1 VKPMVEPR
9 NVVLVGIRELDPKE
23 RRLVKESGVHI
34 FTMRDIDERG
44 MREVMS
50 EALRFAETIRRASP
64 SAWTWI
70 SSTRPMRPAWARRCA
85 AASPTARRIW
95 RWK

>member
-1 VKPMVEPR
+1 MSA
-9 NVVLVGIRELDPKE
+9 LVGIRDLDSRE
-23 RRLVKESGVHI
+23 RRLMKESGVHV

-50 EALRFAETIRRASP
+50 GSYCDLRPTTPTGIAVSLDMDFVDPA
-64 SAWTWI
+64 
-70 SSTRPMRPAWARRCA
+70 MRPELARQCA
-85 AASPTARRIW
+85 AASPIARRIW